1 MRHQVAEVNIF
12 MGLETGHDPILEERR
27 DHIVRVW
34 NSKPFP
40 DW

>member
-1 MRHQVAEVNIF
+1 MAFKHLENKVRAIPAE
-12 MGLETGHDPILEERR
+12 DPILEERR
-27 DHIVRVW
+27 QHIVRVW